1 VAVAEKGYQD
11 TSVADVLKGAG
22 ISRKTF
28 YEHFAD
34 KEACFL
40 AAYELIFATM
50 LERMRAAYSGQDAWP
65 RRISAGLGELLDVLA
80 TEPGYARTGIV
91 EALAAGQ
98 NAIDRR
104 NIAFA
109 VLQGFFD
116 PARPEVPDH
125 GVPPIVVEATIGGIH
140 EILYR
145 RIVAHGAEGLRELHD
160 ELTYLAL
167 SPFVGAEAATR
178 AGGLP
183 GGSPAR

>member
-1 VAVAEKGYQD
+1 
-11 TSVADVLKGAG
+11 VADVLKGAG

-40 AAYELIFATM
+40 AAYESIFAAM
-50 LERMRAAYSGQDAWP
+50 LERMRAAYAAEEAWP
-65 RRISAGLGELLDVLA
+65 QRISAGLAALLDLLA
-80 TEPGYARTGIV
+80 SEPGYARASIV

-104 NIAFA
+104 NVAFA

-125 GVPPIVVEATIGGIH
+125 GVPAIVVEATIGGIH

-145 RIVAHGAEGLRELHD
+145 RIVAEGAAGLRALHP

-167 SPFVGAEAATR
+167 SPFVGSDAATR
-178 AGGLP
+178 AAGLP
-183 GGSPAR
+183 DGTTTG